1 VTAPILSP
9 GVRCAHNIREIR
21 LHRDMTLKQ
30 LSTKLMLDYQ
40 YPIPIAGLCKI
51 EQCVRKI
58 SVDDLYY
65 IAKALS
71 VTPEGLM
78 GE

>member
-1 VTAPILSP
+1 MTDVVLSP
-9 GVRCAHNIREIR
+9 GVRCAHNIRDLS

-30 LSTKLMLDYQ
+30 LSAKLMLDYQ

-71 VTPEGLM
+71 VTPERLM
-78 GE
+78 SE